1 MADTVRDHERPVD
14 DQAGA
19 SAAAASSEHPEQP
32 QPLISIRGLGVRYQA
47 AKRDAVIAIADLDLD
62 VYAGEFLTVVGPSGC
77 GKTTMM
83 NTVAGIVRATDGSV
97 QVDGAEVTGPGPDRA
112 VVFQDYAL
120 MPWRTVEANVKFG
133 MEMQP
138 QLRGRDSKQRVQEA
152 IELVGLRGFE
162 KSYPRQL
169 SGGMQQRV
177 GLARALVAEPRILL
191 MDEPLGA
198 VDAMTREVMR
208 GELERIIAASGK
220 TVMFITHS
228 IEEAILLGDRVAVFS
243 SHPGSIAEVVTV
255 DLPRPR
261 SERSAQADPRYIELR
276 DHLWDLLE
284 ADARQAA
291 HER

>member
-1 MADTVRDHERPVD
+1 
-14 DQAGA
+14 
-19 SAAAASSEHPEQP
+19 
-32 QPLISIRGLGVRYQA
+32 
-47 AKRDAVIAIADLDLD
+47 
-62 VYAGEFLTVVGPSGC
+62 FLTVLGPSGC

-83 NTVAGIVRATDGSV
+83 NTVAGIVGATEGTV
-97 QVDGAEVTGPGPDRA
+97 RVDGVPVTGPGPDRA

-120 MPWRTVEANVKFG
+120 MPWRTVATNVRFG

-138 QLRGRDSKQRVQEA
+138 RLRDRDTDAQVREA
-152 IELVGLRGFE
+152 IELVGLSGFE
-162 KSYPRQL
+162 NAYPRQL

-177 GLARALVAEPRILL
+177 GLARALVAEPRIML

-208 GELERIIAASGK
+208 GELERIIAATGK

-243 SHPGSIAEVVTV
+243 SHPGSIAEVLEI

-261 SERSAQADPRYIELR
+261 SERSAAADPRYAELR
-276 DHLWDLLE
+276 SHLWELLE
-284 ADARQAA
+284 NDARSAA
-291 HER
+291 TEH